1 MLNTGFSMEQLWI
14 MKTNVDFIVFPIAL
28 YKMGST
34 YAFKPTTA
42 QSVVT
47 THIRFKIISAIQWT
61 LMMLLKILKY
71 ILIIAKYKPFCIVHN
86 LLNAVQFYLICTK
99 KNAHQKGILCK
110 ENFNGKCA
118 TLCQSDRNKIIFIS
132 WFRGKYEL
140 QMVSYRWSHVL
151 CTLQCFKV
159 NCVISL

>member
-71 ILIIAKYKPFCIVHN
+71 ILMIAKYKPFCIVHN

-99 KNAHQKGILCK
+99 KKTPTRKVFFVRKILTANVLLYVK
-110 ENFNGKCA
+110 VIEIKSYLFHDSVGN
-118 TLCQSDRNKIIFIS
+118 
-132 WFRGKYEL
+132 
-140 QMVSYRWSHVL
+140 MSYRWLAIDGHTFYVHRNVL
-151 CTLQCFKV
+151 R
-159 NCVISL
+159 